1 MSLHDPER
9 NVCVCTVFPV
19 LFLIFEINPHDRILL
34 DSLASSFFSFSF
46 FFPFFSPL
54 ISSMK
59 FARLLF
65 PLFKSLHVLTHSLT
79 LVNRFGSEG
88 TEGRGGRGGGWS
100 CEGVVRWDGSWSG
113 QGGNGIYPRDLLPH
127 VRIPIRE
134 GSRGEG
140 RGGVRERKSLG
151 GLVGGKGS
159 GEGNA
164 ISVRNKWIT
173 YIRVRGDKRRA
184 SATTRAR

>member
-1 MSLHDPER
+1 VKGP
-9 NVCVCTVFPV
+9 
-19 LFLIFEINPHDRILL
+19 
-34 DSLASSFFSFSF
+34 
-46 FFPFFSPL
+46 
-54 ISSMK
+54 
-59 FARLLF
+59 
-65 PLFKSLHVLTHSLT
+65 
-79 LVNRFGSEG
+79 
-88 TEGRGGRGGGWS
+88 RGGEGE
-100 CEGVVRWDGSWSG
+100 EGVGRVRGLFGGMVVRWSG

-140 RGGVRERKSLG
+140 RGGGRERKSLG